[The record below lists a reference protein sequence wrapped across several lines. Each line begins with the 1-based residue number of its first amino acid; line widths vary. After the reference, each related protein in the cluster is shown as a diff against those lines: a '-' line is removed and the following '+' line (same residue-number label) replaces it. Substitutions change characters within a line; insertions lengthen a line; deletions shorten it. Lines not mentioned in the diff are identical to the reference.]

1 MNQILS
7 VYLESN
13 EEYLL
18 QLGKKPND
26 NDIALIWESKAN
38 NQTSAISDYGRV

>member
-1 MNQILS
+1 MNQILG

-18 QLGKKPND
+18 QLGKKPNVED
-26 NDIALIWESKAN
+26 VVLIWESKRN
-38 NQTSAISDYGRV
+38 NQTSEVSDYDRV

>member
-26 NDIALIWESKAN
+26 NDIALI
-38 NQTSAISDYGRV
+38 